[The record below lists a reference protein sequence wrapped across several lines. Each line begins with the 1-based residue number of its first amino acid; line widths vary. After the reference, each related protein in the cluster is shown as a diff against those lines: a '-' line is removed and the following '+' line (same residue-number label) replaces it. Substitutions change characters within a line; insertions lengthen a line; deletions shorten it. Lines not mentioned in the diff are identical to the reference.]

1 MIMATQLSRDQFLAL
16 KPNITAQLESLH
28 FQPPDYQKQLL
39 MQTGLQ
45 HCLAIAWE
53 TMGHA
58 GKNLQEAC

>member
-39 MQTGLQ
+39 MQTGPQ

-58 GKNLQEAC
+58 GKNLREAS